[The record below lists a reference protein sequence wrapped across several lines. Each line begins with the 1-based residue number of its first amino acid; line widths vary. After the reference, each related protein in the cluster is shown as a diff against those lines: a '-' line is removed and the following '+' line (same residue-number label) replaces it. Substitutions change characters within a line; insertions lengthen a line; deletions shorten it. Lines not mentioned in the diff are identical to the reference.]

1 LKYKITTK
9 GVFKMKHIIALLALA
24 LSATTTFAAP
34 VYYDSSDTVISR
46 PTKVKCGTGLS
57 CAMTSG
63 KLVIT
68 PVSLAATGSVVGDG
82 GDPLYGFLQN
92 QIAATATT
100 ITAAQ
105 CGSTFYNTGA
115 VVINLPAGAA
125 SLLGCRLTF
134 ITLNATNFDI
144 NPGNSDQI
152 LVLTDAAGD
161 AIRNA
166 TLGNAITLQYAATN
180 KWVDIAH
187 IGTWADIN

>member
-1 LKYKITTK
+1 MKFKQKQK
-9 GVFKMKHIIALLALA
+9 GEFMKLLALTLWA
-24 LSATTTFAAP
+24 MFAVTTHAAVP
-34 VYYDSSDTVISR
+34 WFNASDVQVAS
-46 PTKVKCGTGLS
+46 PTKIKCDTGLTCVMS
-57 CAMTSG
+57 SG
-63 KLVIT
+63 KLLISPT
-68 PVSLAATGSVVGDG
+68 SLVATGSVVGDG

-115 VVINLPAGAA
+115 VVINLPNGSAG
-125 SLLGCRLTF
+125 LLGCRLTF

-152 LVLTDAAGD
+152 VLLTDAAGD

-166 TLGNAITLQYAATN
+166 TVGNFVTLQYAATN
-180 KWVDIAH
+180 KWIDVGH
-187 IGTWADIN
+187 VGTFTDIN